1 MAEAININIE
11 GEELTK
17 LEQLFEGYDYLVE
30 KAESYNYKL
39 HELNRKRK
47 AVNDELKLRKRL
59 NRLEAERIHEIREA
73 RNTTPYLNK
82 IYYDHVSNRNT
93 EAKIYSFS
101 DYHQD
106 LTEEVVDEEL
116 KKIVKDE
123 EQIEYQ
129 FSLEQAKDLVRFM
142 NELRKRIENNF
153 WASFPLT
160 KSQSH
165 RLLKWFEHNWDL
177 QSTAIELNID
187 KRSLSRG
194 LFRTLEKLDDSTIVS
209 HLRKILY
216 SIPLEGLKK

>member
-1 MAEAININIE
+1 MAEIVNLQLE
-11 GEELTK
+11 EKELTK
-17 LEQLFEGYDYLVE
+17 LELLNDGLDDLVE

-39 HELNRKRK
+39 HDLNRKRK
-47 AVNDELKLRKRL
+47 AVNDELKHRKRL

-82 IYYDHVSNRNT
+82 IHYDHNNNRNT
-93 EAKIYSFS
+93 KAIIYSFS

-106 LTEEVVDEEL
+106 LTEEAVDEEL

-123 EQIEYQ
+123 RQDEYK
-129 FSLEQAKDLVRFM
+129 FSSEQAKDLVRFM

-165 RLLKWFEHNWDL
+165 RLLKWFENNWDL

-216 SIPLEGLKK
+216 SIPLEGLRK